1 MPCGTGDTLR
11 STEQSAKSIS
21 LKDITANLRENITEN
36 HHRIIAVL
44 RLFLLCKFNK
54 IYTKG

>member
-1 MPCGTGDTLR
+1 MKPV
-11 STEQSAKSIS
+11 QSSKSIS

-44 RLFLLCKFNK
+44 RLSLLCKFNK